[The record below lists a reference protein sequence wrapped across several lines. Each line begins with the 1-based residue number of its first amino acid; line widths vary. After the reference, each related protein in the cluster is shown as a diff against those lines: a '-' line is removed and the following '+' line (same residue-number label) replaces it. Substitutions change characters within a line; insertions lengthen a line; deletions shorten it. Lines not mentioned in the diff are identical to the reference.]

1 MHVFFTI
8 AKIFTN
14 NNSILSIKKKKVL
27 LMFSLL
33 FTE

>member
-14 NNSILSIKKKKVL
+14 NNSILSIKKKVL